1 MIEPFEKHIACFET
15 IGLDEMDEVSFLR
28 RSDTKYV
35 FHISKLE
42 KLLSLLCEKYKV
54 LEIDGTR
61 VQEYETHYFDT
72 PGFDMFLRHHN
83 GKRDRFKVRTRQYVN
98 SGIFFLEVKKK
109 NNKGITS
116 KSRTAIQSLHLDVD
130 TSRHANYVHKQ
141 SPFDLKNLELAV
153 NNRFKRITLVDS
165 KTPTRITIDWDLR
178 FIEPSTGE
186 QKKLENICIAEV
198 KKESGSKNHWFD
210 EAVKSCSIY
219 PLGFSKYC
227 IGLLQ
232 FNNSV
237 KSNRFKPRLLQ
248 LRKMKLIT

>member
-1 MIEPFEKHIACFET
+1 MIRPFEKHIACFEA
-15 IGLDEMDEVSFLR
+15 IGLGEMDEVSFLR

-42 KLLSLLCEKYKV
+42 KFLSLLCEKYKV
-54 LEIDGTR
+54 LEIDGKR

-72 PGFDMFLRHHN
+72 PGFDMFRLHHN

-109 NNKGITS
+109 DNKGITS
-116 KSRTAIQSLHLDVD
+116 KRRISIQSLDLDVN
-130 TSRHANYVHKQ
+130 TSLHANYVDKR
-141 SPFDLKNLELAV
+141 SPFDLKDLELAV
-153 NNRFKRITLVDS
+153 NNQFKRITLVDT
-165 KTPTRITIDWDLR
+165 KTPERLTLDWDLR
-178 FIEPSTGE
+178 FTEPTSGE
-186 QKKLENICIAEV
+186 QKKMENICIAEV
-198 KKESGSKNHWFD
+198 KKERGSKNPWFD

-248 LRKMKLIT
+248 LHKMKLIT